1 METETATKTTTA
13 AKRLKEIET
22 ALGPERVKLVKAFVF
37 SSHTAWNTWDC
48 AAQAF
53 DDVCQDPWD
62 TLDDYSPWEPF
73 EHHGPDEFA
82 EILEDA
88 YFALMDL
95 ITNLN
100 LGKDHD

>member
-1 METETATKTTTA
+1 METETATKTTTCA
-13 AKRLKEIET
+13 ANLRQWEATLD
-22 ALGPERVKLVKAFVF
+22 PERVKLVKAFVF
-37 SSHTAWNTWDC
+37 SSHTSWNTWDC

-53 DDVCQDPWD
+53 DAVCNDPQG

-73 EHHGPDEFA
+73 ENHGPDEFA
-82 EILEDA
+82 EVLEDA

-100 LGKDHD
+100 LGKDYA

>member
-1 METETATKTTTA
+1 MVKQTQA

-37 SSHTAWNTWDC
+37 NSHTAWNTWDC

-53 DDVCQDPWD
+53 DDVCQDPWG
-62 TLDDYSPWEPF
+62 TLDDYSPWQPF
-73 EHHGPDEFA
+73 ENHIPEEFA

-88 YFALMDL
+88 YLALMGF
-95 ITNLN
+95 ITDLN
-100 LGKDHD
+100 LGKDHA

>member
-1 METETATKTTTA
+1 METETATKTALSA
-13 AKRLKEIET
+13 ANLRQWE
-22 ALGPERVKLVKAFVF
+22 ANLGPERVKLVKAFVF
-37 SSHTAWNTWDC
+37 SSHTAWSTWDC

-62 TLDDYSPWEPF
+62 TRDDYTPWAPF
-73 EHHGPDEFA
+73 DNHDPEEFV
-82 EILEDA
+82 EVLEDA

-100 LGKDHD
+100 LGKDYA